1 MSDPQRPVP
10 PTPGYHPVPGT
21 PPAHRPAPG
30 VPATPGYHPNQSSA
44 GPSSPRESGSQD
56 GTGTA
61 NSSAAKAAAGATNPV
76 PSYTPPTPNASSAQ
90 GEPGAESNNA
100 APEPT
105 KNAASRP
112 NLGNLVSKLSD
123 QVQALVK
130 GEIELAKVKATNMA
144 KRSGVGIALLVV
156 AGVLALYMLG
166 FLFGAAAEALVLA
179 VPMWAAKLIV
189 AGILLVLVAILALVG
204 KASLQKG
211 IADKPDPQEGIKE
224 GIAAVK
230 KGLE

>member
-1 MSDPQRPVP
+1 MSDSQRPIP
-10 PTPGYHPVPGT
+10 PTPGYHSAPGT
-21 PPAHRPAPG
+21 PPEHRATPG
-30 VPATPGYHPNQSSA
+30 VPATPGYH
-44 GPSSPRESGSQD
+44 SPQNGVSPQG
-56 GTGTA
+56 
-61 NSSAAKAAAGATNPV
+61 SAAPQAAADSASDTGSKGV
-76 PSYTPPTPNASSAQ
+76 PRYVSPQP
-90 GEPGAESNNA
+90 
-100 APEPT
+100 
-105 KNAASRP
+105 AASENGGDKEAASKQAGSAEVETASARP

-144 KRSGVGIALLVV
+144 KRSGVGIALLAV

-166 FLFGAAAEALVLA
+166 FLFGAVAEALALV
-179 VPMWAAKLIV
+179 VPLWAAKLIV
-189 AGILLVLVAILALVG
+189 AGILLVLLLILALVG

-211 IADKPDPQEGIKE
+211 ISEKPEPQEGIKE

>member
-1 MSDPQRPVP
+1 MSDSQRPIPPTPGYHSAPGTPPEHRATPGVP
-10 PTPGYHPVPGT
+10 PTPGYHSPQNGVSPQGS
-21 PPAHRPAPG
+21 AAPQAAADSATDRGKKG
-30 VPATPGYHPNQSSA
+30 VPRYVSPKSTASKNGGDKEAA
-44 GPSSPRESGSQD
+44 GKPVG
-56 GTGTA
+56 
-61 NSSAAKAAAGATNPV
+61 SAAVET
-76 PSYTPPTPNASSAQ
+76 AS
-90 GEPGAESNNA
+90 G
-100 APEPT
+100 
-105 KNAASRP
+105 RP

-144 KRSGVGIALLVV
+144 KRSGVGIALLAV

-166 FLFGAAAEALVLA
+166 FLFGAVAAALALV
-179 VPMWAAKLIV
+179 VPEWAAKLIV
-189 AGILLVLVAILALVG
+189 AGILLVLLLILALVG

-211 IADKPDPQEGIKE
+211 ISEKPEPQEGIKE

>member
-1 MSDPQRPVP
+1 MSDSQRPIP
-10 PTPGYHPVPGT
+10 PTPGYHSAPGT
-21 PPAHRPAPG
+21 PPEHRATPG
-30 VPATPGYHPNQSSA
+30 VPATPGYH
-44 GPSSPRESGSQD
+44 SPQNGVSPQ
-56 GTGTA
+56 
-61 NSSAAKAAAGATNPV
+61 P
-76 PSYTPPTPNASSAQ
+76 
-90 GEPGAESNNA
+90 
-100 APEPT
+100 
-105 KNAASRP
+105 AASENGGDKEAASKQAGSAEVETASGRP

-144 KRSGVGIALLVV
+144 KRSGVGIALLAV

-166 FLFGAAAEALVLA
+166 FLFGAVAEALALV
-179 VPMWAAKLIV
+179 VPLWAAKLIV
-189 AGILLVLVAILALVG
+189 AGILLVLLLILALVG

-211 IADKPDPQEGIKE
+211 ISEKPEPQEGIKE

>member
-1 MSDPQRPVP
+1 M
-10 PTPGYHPVPGT
+10 
-21 PPAHRPAPG
+21 
-30 VPATPGYHPNQSSA
+30 
-44 GPSSPRESGSQD
+44 
-56 GTGTA
+56 
-61 NSSAAKAAAGATNPV
+61 
-76 PSYTPPTPNASSAQ
+76 
-90 GEPGAESNNA
+90 
-100 APEPT
+100 
-105 KNAASRP
+105 
-112 NLGNLVSKLSD
+112 
-123 QVQALVK
+123 QALVK

-144 KRSGVGIALLVV
+144 KRSGLGIALLVV

-166 FLFGAAAEALVLA
+166 FLFGAVAEALVLA

-211 IADKPDPQEGIKE
+211 ISEKPDPQEGIKE

>member
-1 MSDPQRPVP
+1 MSDSQRPIP
-10 PTPGYHPVPGT
+10 PTPGYHSAPGT
-21 PPAHRPAPG
+21 PPEHRATPG
-30 VPATPGYHPNQSSA
+30 VPATPGYHSPQNGVSLPGAAAPQAAADKVPDAGSKDVPRYLSPEPAAGENASQEGAASKPAASA
-44 GPSSPRESGSQD
+44 GVETGS
-56 GTGTA
+56 A
-61 NSSAAKAAAGATNPV
+61 
-76 PSYTPPTPNASSAQ
+76 
-90 GEPGAESNNA
+90 
-100 APEPT
+100 
-105 KNAASRP
+105 RP

-144 KRSGVGIALLVV
+144 KRSGLGIALLVV

-166 FLFGAAAEALVLA
+166 FLFGAVAAALALV
-179 VPMWAAKLIV
+179 VPEWAAKLIV
-189 AGILLVLVAILALVG
+189 AGILLVLLLILALVG

-211 IADKPDPQEGIKE
+211 ISEKPDPQEGIKE

>member
-1 MSDPQRPVP
+1 MSDSQRPIP
-10 PTPGYHPVPGT
+10 PTPGYHSAPGT
-21 PPAHRPAPG
+21 PPEHRATPG
-30 VPATPGYHPNQSSA
+30 VPATPGYH
-44 GPSSPRESGSQD
+44 SPQNGVSPQ
-56 GTGTA
+56 
-61 NSSAAKAAAGATNPV
+61 P
-76 PSYTPPTPNASSAQ
+76 
-90 GEPGAESNNA
+90 
-100 APEPT
+100 
-105 KNAASRP
+105 AASENGGDKEAASKQAGSAEVETASGRP

-144 KRSGVGIALLVV
+144 KRSGVGIALLAV

-166 FLFGAAAEALVLA
+166 FLFGAVAEALALV
-179 VPMWAAKLIV
+179 VPLWAAKLIV
-189 AGILLVLVAILALVG
+189 AGILLVLLLILALVG

-211 IADKPDPQEGIKE
+211 ISEKPDPQEGIKE

>member
-1 MSDPQRPVP
+1 MSDSQRPIPPTPGYHSAPGTPPEHRATPGVP
-10 PTPGYHPVPGT
+10 PTPGYHSPQNGVSPQ
-21 PPAHRPAPG
+21 PAASENGGDKEAAGKPAG
-30 VPATPGYHPNQSSA
+30 
-44 GPSSPRESGSQD
+44 
-56 GTGTA
+56 
-61 NSSAAKAAAGATNPV
+61 SAAVET
-76 PSYTPPTPNASSAQ
+76 AS
-90 GEPGAESNNA
+90 G
-100 APEPT
+100 
-105 KNAASRP
+105 RP

-144 KRSGVGIALLVV
+144 KRSGVGIALLAV

-166 FLFGAAAEALVLA
+166 FLFGAVAAALALV
-179 VPMWAAKLIV
+179 VPEWAAKLIV
-189 AGILLVLVAILALVG
+189 AGILLVLLLILALVG

-211 IADKPDPQEGIKE
+211 FSDKPEPQEGIKE

>member
-1 MSDPQRPVP
+1 MSDSQRPIP
-10 PTPGYHPVPGT
+10 PTPGYHSAPGT
-21 PPAHRPAPG
+21 PPEHRATPG
-30 VPATPGYHPNQSSA
+30 VPATPGYH
-44 GPSSPRESGSQD
+44 SPQNGVSPQG
-56 GTGTA
+56 
-61 NSSAAKAAAGATNPV
+61 SAAPQAAADSASDTGSKGV
-76 PSYTPPTPNASSAQ
+76 PRYVSPQPAVSEN
-90 GEPGAESNNA
+90 GGDKE
-100 APEPT
+100 
-105 KNAASRP
+105 AASKPAGSAAVETASGRP

-144 KRSGVGIALLVV
+144 KRSGVGIALLAV

-166 FLFGAAAEALVLA
+166 FLFGAVAEALALV
-179 VPMWAAKLIV
+179 VPLWAAKLIV
-189 AGILLVLVAILALVG
+189 AGILLVLLLILALVG

-211 IADKPDPQEGIKE
+211 ISEKPEPQEGIKE

>member
-1 MSDPQRPVP
+1 MSDSPRPIP
-10 PTPGYHPVPGT
+10 PTPGYHPAPGN
-21 PPAHRPAPG
+21 PPAHRATPG
-30 VPATPGYHPNQSSA
+30 VPATPGYHSPSEAVANNAPLSSTA
-44 GPSSPRESGSQD
+44 QKGDATAKNAASPS
-56 GTGTA
+56 A
-61 NSSAAKAAAGATNPV
+61 
-76 PSYTPPTPNASSAQ
+76 SAQ
-90 GEPGAESNNA
+90 CGAPTGGDNTDVAGKTSGVAPGK
-100 APEPT
+100 T
-105 KNAASRP
+105 TASRP

-166 FLFGAAAEALVLA
+166 FLFGAVAEALVLA

-211 IADKPDPQEGIKE
+211 IADKPDPQAGIKE